1 MSGKYLCLGLR
12 AYTIVRVGA
21 CIYTNS
27 LTLAAD
33 FAGLPSFR
41 KLWGTVNEPLMPGNY
56 TVTVTNGV
64 LSDGSYLNPS
74 TEAEQTFLYPVIRI

>member
-1 MSGKYLCLGLR
+1 
-12 AYTIVRVGA
+12 
-21 CIYTNS
+21 
-27 LTLAAD
+27 
-33 FAGLPSFR
+33 
-41 KLWGTVNEPLMPGNY
+41 MPGNY